1 MVTERGDGASADAGA
16 GARPGARQRAGAAYT
31 EQRDRAGGAVWL
43 FGGYGVVGVRLQASG
58 ATAASLDALDDL
70 WLGSLPPLHCGG
82 QAGQAKAAGVAWR
95 RLGGSNSSGAFSM
108 WGGSSSKWPV
118 DEPPYL
124 VRFFPV

>member
-82 QAGQAKAAGVAWR
+82 QVGQAAAGVAWR

-118 DEPPYL
+118 VEPPYL